1 MVNRPFLLLFLTL
14 LLVVSHAS
22 AQSTPSSSSWVPRDE
37 DVRILEVAVGPYTLE
52 DVILVYQDGTTTLIP
67 LGLLS
72 ELLDIA
78 VVASPAS
85 GTAEGFVIREDR
97 TFFLDTARTE
107 VVLDG
112 KIQTYDPNRVHVLSD
127 DIYVDSQLLARWYP
141 MRLDIDLFASRL
153 RIIST
158 EPLPFEQRLERERRI
173 ALARAYLEREAIDY
187 PRHYEP
193 YKMWSVPFIDQTL
206 RVSARKEPD
215 DETLYPWRYTTYAT
229 ADLLKHEASMYL
241 DGYEEDA
248 LETFRF
254 TLGRKDPEGELLGA
268 LNAREY
274 AIGSVLEPSQKLLT
288 RTGKQP
294 PGFRLSN
301 FPLTRQDQFDSQT
314 FIGDLPPGWQVELYR
329 NNTLIRFQ
337 QQGIE
342 GQYRFEDVPLLF
354 GSNYF
359 RLVFY
364 GPQGQ
369 RRVEEFRFELGD
381 ALTPPGQHNY
391 RVVATEDEIEGYRG
405 VAQYS
410 VGLNKNIS
418 AAASLTSFPLFIAD
432 QSEQHNYL
440 QAGLLT
446 YWKALF
452 FTFGAVDDTESGSA
466 FDWSFQTRYKSTM
479 FKLEETYLNDFVS
492 EVFLPTQA
500 PIDRRSLARLDTAI
514 PPTFLPRIPI
524 TFGYERDYYS
534 SNTTFTRFTNQI
546 SMQGRYAGFTND
558 LTWQETTGASEL
570 FNGVFALSYNS
581 VRYGLRGTLNY
592 EMKPRDELTNAA
604 VTMDVRRLGVYQLS
618 LTVNHSLDLDTTQ
631 YTVSASKPVGNYALT
646 LLGRYA
652 TDDSYEVGLA
662 FNVSLGQDPRTN
674 DWEFDARTLASL
686 GSVSAQVFL
695 DTNQDGLKD
704 EDEEALPNV
713 AFDLNGGRQRV
724 RTNEEGVAF
733 LTGLPAHVPANIEVA
748 KSTLEDPLWVSTIDG
763 VRIVPRPGQPIQ
775 LDFPV
780 FMTGEIDGTVLFERD
795 GRSTGAGRVD
805 LQLLDQRGL
814 VIKTIQTA
822 FDGFFVFSNVPV
834 GKYQVRV
841 APEQISELQLQTLR
855 PLQVEVTSDNLFFS
869 GADIVLNP
877 VK

>member
-1 MVNRPFLLLFLTL
+1 MVNRQFLLLFLPL
-14 LLVVSHAS
+14 LLVAYS
-22 AQSTPSSSSWVPRDE
+22 AGAQPPSSSTWVPRDE

-52 DVILVYQDGTTTLIP
+52 DVILTYQDGTTTLVP

-85 GTAEGFVIREDR
+85 GTAKGFIIREDR
-97 TFFLDTARTE
+97 TFFLDTARAE

-112 KIQTYDPNRVHVLSD
+112 KIHSYDRNRVHVLLD

-141 MRLDIDLFASRL
+141 LRLDVDLFASRL
-153 RIIST
+153 RIISD

-173 ALARAYLEREAIDY
+173 ALARAYIEREAKEY

-215 DETLYPWRYTTYAT
+215 GETLYPWRYTTFAT

-241 DGYEEDA
+241 DGYEEEA

-254 TLGRKDPEGELLGA
+254 TLGRKDPEGELLGS
-268 LNAREY
+268 LRAREY

-288 RTGKQP
+288 KTGKQQ
-294 PGFRLSN
+294 PGFKLSN
-301 FPLTRQDQFDSQT
+301 FPLTRQEQFDSQT

-337 QQGIE
+337 QEGIE

-369 RRVEEFRFELGD
+369 RRVEESRFELGD

-391 RVVATEDEIEGYRG
+391 RITATKDEIEGYRG
-405 VAQYS
+405 VAQYT
-410 VGLNKNIS
+410 VGLNKNIT
-418 AAASLTSFPLFIAD
+418 AGATLTSIPLFIAD

-446 YWKALF
+446 YWKSLF
-452 FTFGAVDDTESGSA
+452 FTLGAVDDTESGSA
-466 FDWSFQTRYKSTM
+466 FDWSFQTRYKSTI

-492 EVFLPTQA
+492 EVFLPTQV
-500 PIDRRSLARLDTAI
+500 PIERRTLARLDTAI
-514 PPTFLPRIPI
+514 PPTFLPRIPL
-524 TFGYERDYYS
+524 TFGYERD
-534 SNTTFTRFTNQI
+534 NFEDGGFFRRFSNQI

-558 LTWQETTGASEL
+558 LAWQETTGASEL
-570 FNGVFALSYNS
+570 FNGVFGISYNTI
-581 VRYGLRGTLNY
+581 RYGLRGTLNY
-592 EMKPRDELTNAA
+592 EMKPRDELTNAGL
-604 VTMDVRRLGVYQLS
+604 TMDVRQLGVYQLS
-618 LTVNHSLDLDTTQ
+618 LTVNHSLDQDITR

-662 FNVSLGQDPRTN
+662 FNISLGQDPRTN
-674 DWEFDARTLASL
+674 NWEFDARTLASL

-695 DTNQDGLKD
+695 DSNQDGLLD
-704 EDEEALPNV
+704 DDEEPLPNV
-713 AFDLNGGRQRV
+713 AFDLNGGRHRV
-724 RTNEEGVAF
+724 RTNEQGVAF
-733 LTGLPAHVPANIEVA
+733 LTSLPAHTPANIEVA
-748 KSTLEDPLWVSTIDG
+748 KSTLEDPLWIPTIEG

-780 FMTGEIDGTVLFERD
+780 FMTGEVDGTVLFERN
-795 GRSTGAGRVD
+795 GRTTGAGRVD
-805 LQLLDQRGL
+805 LQLLDQRGI
-814 VIKTIQTA
+814 VVQTIQTA
-822 FDGFFVFSNVPV
+822 YDGFFVFSNVPV
-834 GKYQVRV
+834 GKYQIRI
-841 APEQISELQLQTLR
+841 APDQINELQLQAID
-855 PLQVEVTSDNLFFS
+855 PLQIEITNDELFVS
-869 GADIVLNP
+869 GTDFVLKLNQ
-877 VK
+877 

>member
-1 MVNRPFLLLFLTL
+1 MVNRPFLLLILSL

-22 AQSTPSSSSWVPRDE
+22 AQPAPSSSSWVPRDE
-37 DVRILEVAVGPYTLE
+37 DVRILEIAVGPYTLE
-52 DVILVYQDGTTTLIP
+52 DVILVYQDGTTTLVP

-78 VVASPAS
+78 VVTSPAN
-85 GTAEGFVIREDR
+85 GTAEGFIIREDR
-97 TFFLDTARTE
+97 TFFLDTSRIE
-107 VVLDG
+107 VVLEG
-112 KIQTYDPNRVHVLSD
+112 QIQTYDPNRVHVLQD
-127 DIYVDSQLLARWYP
+127 DIYVDAQLLARWYP
-141 MRLDIDLFASRL
+141 LRLDIDLFASRL
-153 RIIST
+153 RIISD

-173 ALARAYLEREAIDY
+173 ALARAYLEREAKEY

-193 YKMWSVPFIDQTL
+193 YRMRSMPFIDQTL

-215 DETLYPWRYTTYAT
+215 GETLYPWRYTTFAT

-241 DGYEEDA
+241 DGYEEDE

-268 LNAREY
+268 LRAREY
-274 AIGSVLEPSQKLLT
+274 AIGSVLEPAQKLLT
-288 RTGKQP
+288 RPGKQQ

-301 FPLTRQDQFDSQT
+301 FPLTRQEQFDSQT

-342 GQYRFEDVPLLF
+342 GQYRFESVPLLF

-369 RRVEEFRFELGD
+369 RRVEEYRFELGD
-381 ALTPPGQHNY
+381 SLTPPGQHNY
-391 RVVATEDEIEGYRG
+391 RITATEDEIDGYRG
-405 VAQYS
+405 VAQYT
-410 VGLNKNIS
+410 VGLNKNIT
-418 AAASLTSFPLFIAD
+418 AGATLTSIPLFVAD
-432 QSEQHNYL
+432 QTEQHNYL

-446 YWKALF
+446 SWKALF
-452 FTFGAVDDTESGSA
+452 FTLGVVDDTESGSA
-466 FDWSFQTRYKSTM
+466 FDWSFQTRYKSTI

-492 EVFLPTQA
+492 EVFLPTQV
-500 PIDRRSLARLDTAI
+500 PIERRSLARLDTAI

-558 LTWQETTGASEL
+558 LTWQETSGASEL
-570 FNGVFALSYNS
+570 FNGVFGISYNTT
-581 VRYGLRGTLNY
+581 RYGLRGTLNY

-604 VTMDVRRLGVYQLS
+604 LTMDVRQLSVYQLS
-618 LTVNHSLDLDTTQ
+618 LTVNHSLDLDITQ

-652 TDDSYEVGLA
+652 TNDSYEIGLA
-662 FNVSLGQDPRTN
+662 FNISLGQDPRTSN
-674 DWEFDARTLASL
+674 WEFDARTMASL

-695 DTNQDGLKD
+695 DTNQDGLLD
-704 EDEEALPNV
+704 EDEEPLSNV
-713 AFDLNGGRQRV
+713 AFDINGGRQRI
-724 RTNEEGVAF
+724 RTNDEGVAF
-733 LTGLPAHVPANIEVA
+733 ITGLPAHTPANIEVA
-748 KSTLEDPLWVSTIDG
+748 KDTLEDPLWLSTIDG
-763 VRIVPRPGQPIQ
+763 VRVVPRPGQPIQ

-780 FMTGEIDGTVLFERD
+780 FMTGEVDGTVLFERD
-795 GRSTGAGRVD
+795 GSLTGAGRVD
-805 LQLLDQRGL
+805 LQLLDQRGR
-814 VIKTIQTA
+814 VIQTIQTA

-834 GKYQVRV
+834 GKYQLRV
-841 APEQISELQLQTLR
+841 APDQIDRLQLQSLD
-855 PLQVEVTSDNLFFS
+855 PLQVEITAEELFVS
-869 GADIVLNP
+869 GADFVL
-877 VK
+877 KQTQ

>member
-1 MVNRPFLLLFLTL
+1 MVNRPFLLLILSL

-22 AQSTPSSSSWVPRDE
+22 AQSSSSWVPRDE
-37 DVRILEVAVGPYTLE
+37 DVRILEIAVGPYTLE
-52 DVILVYQDGTTTLIP
+52 DVILVYQDGTTTLVP

-78 VVASPAS
+78 VVTSPAN
-85 GTAEGFVIREDR
+85 GTAEGFIIREDR
-97 TFFLDTARTE
+97 TFFLDTSRIE
-107 VVLDG
+107 VVLEG
-112 KIQTYDPNRVHVLSD
+112 QIQTYDPNRVHVLQD

-141 MRLDIDLFASRL
+141 LRLDIDLFASRL
-153 RIIST
+153 RIISD

-173 ALARAYLEREAIDY
+173 ALARAYLEREAKEY

-193 YKMWSVPFIDQTL
+193 YRMWSMPFIDQTL

-215 DETLYPWRYTTYAT
+215 GETLYPWRYTTFAT

-241 DGYEEDA
+241 DGYEEDE

-268 LNAREY
+268 LRAREY
-274 AIGSVLEPSQKLLT
+274 AIGSVLEPAQKLLT
-288 RTGKQP
+288 RPGKQQ

-301 FPLTRQDQFDSQT
+301 FPLTRQEQFDSQT

-342 GQYRFEDVPLLF
+342 GQYRFESVPLLF

-369 RRVEEFRFELGD
+369 RRVEEYRFELGD
-381 ALTPPGQHNY
+381 SLTPPGQHNY
-391 RVVATEDEIEGYRG
+391 RITATEDEIDGYRG
-405 VAQYS
+405 VAQYT
-410 VGLNKNIS
+410 VGLNKNIT
-418 AAASLTSFPLFIAD
+418 AGATLTSIPLFVAD
-432 QSEQHNYL
+432 QTEQHNYL

-446 YWKALF
+446 SWKALF
-452 FTFGAVDDTESGSA
+452 FTLGAVDDTESGSA
-466 FDWSFQTRYKSTM
+466 FDWSFQTRYKSTI

-492 EVFLPTQA
+492 EVFLPTQV
-500 PIDRRSLARLDTAI
+500 PIERRSLARLDTAI

-558 LTWQETTGASEL
+558 LTWQETSGASEL
-570 FNGVFALSYNS
+570 FNGVFGISYNTT
-581 VRYGLRGTLNY
+581 RYGLRGTLNY

-604 VTMDVRRLGVYQLS
+604 LTMDVRQLGVYQLS

-652 TDDSYEVGLA
+652 TNDSYEIGLA
-662 FNVSLGQDPRTN
+662 FNISLGQDPRTSN
-674 DWEFDARTLASL
+674 WEFDARTMASL

-695 DTNQDGLKD
+695 DTNQDGLLD
-704 EDEEALPNV
+704 EDEEPLSNV
-713 AFDLNGGRQRV
+713 AFDINGGRQRI
-724 RTNEEGVAF
+724 RTNDEGVAF
-733 LTGLPAHVPANIEVA
+733 ITGLPAHTPANIEVA
-748 KSTLEDPLWVSTIDG
+748 KDTLEDPLWLSTIDG
-763 VRIVPRPGQPIQ
+763 VRVVPRPGQPIQ
-775 LDFPV
+775 LEFPV
-780 FMTGEIDGTVLFERD
+780 FMTGEVDGTVLFERD
-795 GRSTGAGRVD
+795 GSLTGAGRVD
-805 LQLLDQRGL
+805 LQLLDQRGR
-814 VIKTIQTA
+814 VIQTIQTA

-834 GKYQVRV
+834 GKYQLRV
-841 APEQISELQLQTLR
+841 APEQIDRLQLQSLE
-855 PLQVEVTSDNLFFS
+855 PLQVEITAEELFVS
-869 GADIVLNP
+869 GADFVL
-877 VK
+877 KQMQ